1 MAMNYKA
8 IQSSL
13 KTKEGDQL
21 WYPKLVK
28 EGGTIRTPQIAEIIA
43 SMTSLTE
50 GDVYNSVKSL
60 IRVMNDKLMN
70 GFSVS
75 LDELGTFTAIARA
88 GGKGVKDPRD
98 VNASQIKSLRI
109 QFTPSY
115 TRTPMEGVTRALLR
129 GVEFRR
135 WTGDP
140 YHPQNL
146 DENGNPKLPGNNNNG
161 GGGDD
166 GGGEDIVDPGA

>member
-13 KTKEGDQL
+13 KTKEGEQL

-28 EGGTIRTPQIAEIIA
+28 EGGMVRTPQIAEIIA
-43 SMTSLTE
+43 EKSSLTE
-50 GDVYNSVKSL
+50 GDVYNVVKSL

-70 GFSVS
+70 GFSIS
-75 LDELGTFTAIARA
+75 LDEFGTFTAIAKA
-88 GGKGVKDPRD
+88 GGNGVKDPRD
-98 VNASQIKSLRI
+98 VNSSQIKALRI
-109 QFTPSY
+109 QFTPAY
-115 TRTPMEGVTRALLR
+115 KRTPMEGVTRALLR

-135 WTGDP
+135 WKGDP

-146 DENGNPKLPGNNNNG
+146 DANGNPTTPGNN
-161 GGGDD
+161 DD
-166 GGGEDIVDPGA
+166 DNYIDPDA